1 MAKPI
6 TIESSRAIPVGPQQA
21 FEGTLP
27 TPLTT
32 IFSRRFGLLPPIKE
46 VRDQH
51 GAWCQSGQSRTIIT
65 SDGGTMR
72 ELLTDVQPPH
82 SFSYRLTDITGPL
95 RALVAS
101 IDGRW
106 EFAPKGTGTQVTWR
120 WTLHPRRGGAVVVLP
135 LITMMWR
142 GYSRQA
148 LELLSAQ
155 LLARWSDE
163 QPQAHRGVGHR
174 EPALPNGPTDV
185 NRGRGE

>member
-1 MAKPI
+1 MASPV
-6 TIESSRAIPVGPQQA
+6 TIESSRAIPVGLQQA

-27 TPLTT
+27 LPLTT
-32 IFSRRFGLLPPIKE
+32 IFSRRFALLPPIKE

-51 GAWCQSGQSRTIIT
+51 GAWGQSGQSRMIIT

-95 RALVAS
+95 RPLVES

-106 EFAPKGTGTQVTWR
+106 EFAPKGTGTEITWR
-120 WTLHPRRGGAVVVLP
+120 WTLHPRHAGAVMLP

-142 GYSRQA
+142 GYARQA
-148 LELLSAQ
+148 LELLSQQ
-155 LLARWSDE
+155 LLARACSE
-163 QPQAHRGVGHR
+163 QAQ
-174 EPALPNGPTDV
+174 D
-185 NRGRGE
+185 

>member
-1 MAKPI
+1 MATPI
-6 TIESSRAIPVGPQQA
+6 TIDSSRAVPVGLQQA

-27 TPLTT
+27 LPLTT
-32 IFSRRFGLLPPIKE
+32 IFSRRFALLPPIKE

-51 GAWCQSGQSRTIIT
+51 GAWGQSGQSRMIIT

-95 RALVAS
+95 RPLVQS

-106 EFAPKGTGTQVTWR
+106 EFAPKGTGTEITWR
-120 WTLHPRRGGAVVVLP
+120 WTLHPRHAGAVILP

-142 GYSRQA
+142 GYARQA
-148 LELLSAQ
+148 LELLSEQ
-155 LLARWSDE
+155 LLARTSSE
-163 QPQAHRGVGHR
+163 QAQ
-174 EPALPNGPTDV
+174 D
-185 NRGRGE
+185 